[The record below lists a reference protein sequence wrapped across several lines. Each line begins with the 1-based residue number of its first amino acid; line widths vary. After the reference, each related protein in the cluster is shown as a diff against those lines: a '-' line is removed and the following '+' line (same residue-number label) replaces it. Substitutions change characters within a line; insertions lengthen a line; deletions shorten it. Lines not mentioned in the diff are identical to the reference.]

1 MLRNGVPIT
10 ELAHYLGHR
19 SIEVTHRI
27 YGHLLPSAAAVAR
40 TVLDTEFAEWSKS

>member
-1 MLRNGVPIT
+1 VPIT

-27 YGHLLPSAAAVAR
+27 YGHLLPSAVAVAR